1 MKAVIYARYSSHQ
14 QTEQS
19 IEGQLRDCY
28 QFASRKNIKVVGE
41 YIDRAQSG
49 RTDNRADFQRM
60 IKDSSKKLFDAVIV
74 WKIDRFGRNREEIA
88 INKVKFRKNGVSI
101 LYAKEHVPDGPEGII
116 LESVLEGMA
125 EYYSANLSQNVLR
138 GMRESAL
145 KCQSTGSAIPLGF
158 KIGKDKKFEIDEEKA
173 AIVREIF
180 NLYDS
185 GYPFA
190 DIAREL
196 NEKGYR
202 TAKGKLFRCGVMRG
216 ILSNRKY
223 IGEYSWK
230 DVVIPN
236 GIPKIIDD
244 DVFERVQMKLNT
256 KFKKM
261 AKRNDWSEFYLTGK
275 LFCGHCEAMMVGDS
289 GTSQNGSKYYYYI
302 CPQSK
307 RHKCNKKSIRKEK
320 LEKLVAEITCREIL
334 VPELMEM
341 IADQV
346 ISLQESNRKDTSLE
360 DYYSS
365 RLNEVSSSIS
375 NLMKA
380 IEQGIITD
388 TTKSRLMELE
398 SQKAELE
405 QNLALEKAENPSIT
419 KEEVL
424 YYLEH
429 MNRRATTNSD
439 SFKYLVRS
447 FINTIFL
454 FDDRIVI
461 TYNLKNKNST
471 VTLDECNDAIFCSDI
486 SELAQLNIYNP
497 NKMFF
502 STYFFGIV
510 ETLDSFHKYDS

>member
-1 MKAVIYARYSSHQ
+1 MNAVIYARYSSHQ

-28 QFASRKNIKVVGE
+28 QFANQKNIKIIGE

-101 LYAKEHVPDGPEGII
+101 LYAKEHVPEGPEGII

-125 EYYSANLSQNVLR
+125 EYYSANLSQNVMR

-158 KIGKDKKFEIDEEKA
+158 KIGKDKKFEIDEGKA
-173 AIVREIF
+173 SIVRELF

-185 GYPFA
+185 GYSFA

-196 NEKGYR
+196 NDKGYR
-202 TAKGKLFRCGVMRG
+202 TAKGKLFRCAVMRG

-244 DVFERVQMKLNT
+244 ELFERVQIKLKT
-256 KFKKM
+256 KSKKM

-275 LFCGHCEAMMVGDS
+275 LFCGHCETMMVGDS
-289 GTSQNGSKYYYYI
+289 GTSQNGTSYYYYI

-320 LEKLVAEITCREIL
+320 LEKLVAEITCKEIL
-334 VPELMEM
+334 VPELMET
-341 IADQV
+341 IADQIIAV
-346 ISLQESNRKDTSLE
+346 QEANRKDTSLE
-360 DYYSS
+360 DYYTH
-365 RLNEVSSSIS
+365 RLNEVSASIS
-375 NLMKA
+375 NIMKA

-388 TTKSRLMELE
+388 TTKSRLIELE
-398 SQKAELE
+398 GQKAELE
-405 QNLALEKAENPSIT
+405 ENLALEKEENPAVT
-419 KEEVL
+419 KEEIL
-424 YYLEH
+424 YYLDH
-429 MNRRATTNSD
+429 MNRKAATDPD
-439 SFKYLVRS
+439 SFKYLVRT
-447 FINTIFL
+447 FIKAIFL
-454 FDDRIVI
+454 FDDKII
-461 TYNLKNKNST
+461 LTYNLKNKNST
-471 VTLDECNDAIFCSDI
+471 VTLDECNNAIFCSDN
-486 SELAQLNIYNP
+486 SELAQLSVYNP
-497 NKMFF
+497 NKIFF
-502 STYFFGIV
+502 GVHFFGIV
-510 ETLDSFHKYDS
+510 VSLKDYLFS

>member
-1 MKAVIYARYSSHQ
+1 MNAVIYARYSSHQ

-28 QFASRKNIKVVGE
+28 QFANQKNIKIIGE

-101 LYAKEHVPDGPEGII
+101 LYAKEHVPEGPEGII

-125 EYYSANLSQNVLR
+125 EYYSANLSQNVMR

-158 KIGKDKKFEIDEEKA
+158 KIGKDKKFEIDEGKA
-173 AIVREIF
+173 SIVRELF

-185 GYPFA
+185 GYSFA

-196 NEKGYR
+196 NDKGYR
-202 TAKGKLFRCGVMRG
+202 TAKGKLFRCAVMRG

-244 DVFERVQMKLNT
+244 ELFERVQIKLKT
-256 KFKKM
+256 KSKKM

-275 LFCGHCEAMMVGDS
+275 LFCGHCETMMVGDS
-289 GTSQNGSKYYYYI
+289 GTSQNGTSYYYYI

-320 LEKLVAEITCREIL
+320 LEKLVAEITCKEIL
-334 VPELMEM
+334 VPELMET
-341 IADQV
+341 IADQIIAV
-346 ISLQESNRKDTSLE
+346 QEANRKDTSLE
-360 DYYSS
+360 DYYTH
-365 RLNEVSSSIS
+365 RLNEVSASIA
-375 NLMKA
+375 NIMKA

-398 SQKAELE
+398 SQKAELKDK
-405 QNLALEKAENPSIT
+405 LALEKLENPTVT
-419 KEEVL
+419 KEEIL
-424 YYLEH
+424 YYLDH
-429 MNRRATTNSD
+429 MNRKAATD
-439 SFKYLVRS
+439 PESFKYLVRA
-447 FINTIFL
+447 FIKAIFL
-454 FDDRIVI
+454 FDDKII
-461 TYNLKNKNST
+461 LTYNLKNKNST
-471 VTLDECNDAIFCSDI
+471 VTLDECNNAIFCSDN
-486 SELAQLNIYNP
+486 SELAQLSVYNP
-497 NKMFF
+497 NKIFF
-502 STYFFGIV
+502 GVHFFGIV
-510 ETLDSFHKYDS
+510 VSLKDYLFS